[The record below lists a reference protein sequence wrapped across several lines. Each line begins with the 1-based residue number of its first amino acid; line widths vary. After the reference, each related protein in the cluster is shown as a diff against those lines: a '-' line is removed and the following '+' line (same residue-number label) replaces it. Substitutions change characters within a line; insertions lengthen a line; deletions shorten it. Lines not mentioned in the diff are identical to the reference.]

1 MQVREVSWG
10 RQPENAEGKWEEEI
24 METFKALVRTL
35 TFPFC
40 DRKHLEEYEER
51 RDMHCFTF

>member
-1 MQVREVSWG
+1 MREVSWG